1 MLFEEVFR
9 HLNKAKVDYI
19 VVGGVALVLHGVVRL
34 TADLDLMIYLEEKNI
49 RKFVKTIQN
58 LGFRPRVPMK
68 SEDIVDPLVRQ
79 RLRQEKNMKV
89 FSFYHPKEAISLVDV
104 LIDEPLDYQKIKAH
118 VEKMKVGKLLVP
130 VISSDD
136 LIALKKISGRPQD
149 LADIESL
156 RQIKKHEKE

>member
-1 MLFEEVFR
+1 
-9 HLNKAKVDYI
+9 
-19 VVGGVALVLHGVVRL
+19 VGGVALVLHGVVRL